1 MVLKLSRK
9 CREIDRKYEDEF
21 NANLDNGVYHRPAN
35 DSEEGKSD
43 ADGDPGQEEVNQ
55 RLSSEEMDEFNEE
68 IDFAEDLEATQKA
81 FTTKLDNFISKFF
94 SNHRYGAGPVNCR
107 LGLPREVRHPIDRSH
122 GAQLLYS
129 RLLPPRHGPELLL
142 SFL

>member
-1 MVLKLSRK
+1 VEKMMVLKLSRK

-35 DSEEGKSD
+35 DSEDGKSD
-43 ADGDPGQEEVNQ
+43 AEGDPGQEEVNQ

-81 FTTKLDNFISKFF
+81 FTNKLDNFISKFLLISF
-94 SNHRYGAGPVNCR
+94 RHGEGQVNCR
-107 LGLPREVRHPIDRSH
+107 PGLPRKVCNSIDRDY
-122 GAQLLYS
+122 GA
-129 RLLPPRHGPELLL
+129 
-142 SFL
+142 